1 MSFADLTPPPLI
13 YWQIAKHA
21 GDVNPQNQLEIENMK
36 IVNRKTWIEYCKA
49 FAQAEKTI
57 DGHNVCAVE
66 IYGAEG
72 EYIASAL
79 YEKIAGKVS
88 ATYRI
93 KL

>member
-1 MSFADLTPPPLI
+1 
-13 YWQIAKHA
+13 
-21 GDVNPQNQLEIENMK
+21 MK
-36 IVNRKTWIEYCKA
+36 IVNRKTWIEYCRS
-49 FAQAEKTI
+49 FSESEKTVE
-57 DGHNVCAVE
+57 GYKVCAVE
-66 IYGAEG
+66 MYNAEG